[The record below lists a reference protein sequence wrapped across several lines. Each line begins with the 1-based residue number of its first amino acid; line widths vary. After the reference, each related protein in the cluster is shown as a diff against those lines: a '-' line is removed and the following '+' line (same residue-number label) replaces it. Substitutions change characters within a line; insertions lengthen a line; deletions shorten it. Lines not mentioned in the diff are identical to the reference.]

1 VLVVVGADDVLLAD
15 NLALAA
21 RLSAAGVDVDL
32 RVYPG
37 SPHGFTGHP
46 TPMARAALD
55 DIATWLDG
63 HLAGAPSAL

>member
-1 VLVVVGADDVLLAD
+1 MLVVIGADDVLLED

-55 DIATWLDG
+55 DIATWLSG
-63 HLAGAPSAL
+63 HLGPAAR

>member
-1 VLVVVGADDVLLAD
+1 M
-15 NLALAA
+15 

-37 SPHGFTGHP
+37 SPHGFTSHP

-55 DIATWLDG
+55 DIESWLTG
-63 HLAGAPSAL
+63 HLG